1 MQRGG
6 DPKCPQGRANGRGN
20 SGPGRGVVAERS
32 QARGDPMQRRKS
44 EFQSRG
50 RAGGDTTDGEPPPP
64 ALTQPCSCVNRGGC
78 L

>member
-32 QARGDPMQRRKS
+32 HRRGGTQFKDERASFRAAA
-44 EFQSRG
+44 E
-50 RAGGDTTDGEPPPP
+50 RAGTRQTESPRR
-64 ALTQPCSCVNRGGC
+64 QR
-78 L
+78 